1 MSLCF
6 HGLPAYLTLFVGPAV
21 GVWEHSSADPVPRR
35 PQQLPGLSSAHCS
48 SRSSLTADYVT
59 RRIARCR
66 APHRP
71 HLIIYTLRLYVIAEI
86 IQNLERKRI
95 LIALLEYSV
104 VASFRPISPLLVWS
118 TTRVLGELKA
128 DFGISGEIFIY
139 YCFRF
144 DPPSSFFTVR
154 GNSKT
159 NYDLGKCKLGLY

>member
-6 HGLPAYLTLFVGPAV
+6 HGLHAYLTLFVGPAV

-71 HLIIYTLRLYVIAEI
+71 HLIIYTSTLRYRWDYTESVTIAYTNSI
-86 IQNLERKRI
+86 IRR
-95 LIALLEYSV
+95 YSV
-104 VASFRPISPLLVWS
+104 FVSFRPISPLLIWS

-128 DFGISGEIFIY
+128 DFGILGEIFIY
-139 YCFRF
+139 PPFRF
-144 DPPSSFFTVR
+144 SFWSTVLFFYCAR
-154 GNSKT
+154 T
-159 NYDLGKCKLGLY
+159 F